1 MSCNVT
7 CELNEEKD
15 AGEELTTGATAPVL
29 MRDVWA
35 SVSAEALPARVA
47 RLTYLQ
53 QYLIVSRLHLAAAR
67 CG

>member
-7 CELNEEKD
+7 CEINGGKG
-15 AGEELTTGATAPVL
+15 AGKALTTGATAPVL
-29 MRDVWA
+29 MRVVWA

-53 QYLIVSRLHLAAAR
+53 QYLIVSRLHLVAAR